1 MKRIFFQ
8 SRIYDY
14 TSKAEA
20 VKHIKQMKSNGWDAI
35 RQSDGKF
42 VYMNNQ
48 DKFAYSV
55 EFVKKNSNNTTDL
68 KE

>member
-1 MKRIFFQ
+1 MRRIFFQ

-20 VKHIKQMKSNGWDAI
+20 EKHIKEMETKGWHAI
-35 RQSDGKF
+35 RQSDGSF

-48 DKFAYSV
+48 DKFTHSV
-55 EFVKKNSNNTTDL
+55 EFFKKL
-68 KE
+68 K